1 MSQCIKCSKKG
12 ILMKVDTNGL
22 CSECSAKENNNL
34 KMELEIIKSQMSP
47 EQKEAI
53 TIKEQINNLLK
64 EKEVLKSK
72 IEELNSEAVT
82 IAKEI
87 KESKS
92 NLVQINEQIYFQD
105 FALYEPRYDF
115 TNSEQYKK
123 RLIELRNVQKK
134 MIKDGEAVSGN
145 TNWKVNDSAAQGKK
159 MLVDMQKLLLR
170 AFNSE
175 CDELIDKV
183 KHSNY
188 DLSLKRI
195 NSSCDA
201 ISKLGKIMQISIKE
215 PYRQSKIEELDL
227 SFEYQTMKQKEK
239 EEQKELRAQLR
250 EEAKLQKEL
259 EESRK
264 KAEKEQKHY
273 ENAYQ
278 KLINQIKSNGTSPE
292 LEEKL
297 KEVEEQLSEI
307 KKSIEQIDYR
317 EANQRAGYVY
327 VISNIGS
334 FGENIYKIGMTRRLD
349 PTERVDELG
358 DASVPFNFDIHA
370 MIFSEDAPKLE
381 NSLHKAFENKK
392 LNMVNNRREFFNV
405 TLDEIKSV
413 VKSNYDKTADFI
425 DIPEADQFRTSISL
439 KHNLVEDNY

>member
-1 MSQCIKCSKKG
+1 MSQCIKCNKKG
-12 ILMKVDTNGL
+12 LLMKVDVNGL

-34 KMELEIIKSQMSP
+34 KMELENIKSQMSP
-47 EQKEAI
+47 EHKEAI
-53 TIKEQINNLLK
+53 NIKEQINNLLK
-64 EKEVLKSK
+64 EKEDLKLK
-72 IEELNSEAVT
+72 IEDLHNEAVA
-82 IAKEI
+82 IEKNI
-87 KESKS
+87 RESKS

-115 TNSEQYKK
+115 TNSEQYKE
-123 RLIELRNVQKK
+123 RLIKLRNEQKK
-134 MIKDGEAVSGN
+134 IIKDGEAVSGN
-145 TNWKVNDSAAQGKK
+145 MNWTVNNNAAQGKK
-159 MLVDMQKLLLR
+159 MVSDMQKLLLR

-188 DLSLKRI
+188 ELSLKRI

-215 PYRQSKIEELDL
+215 PYRRSKIEELDL

-250 EEAKLQKEL
+250 EEAKLQKEI

-273 ENAYQ
+273 QNAYQ
-278 KLINQIKSNGTSPE
+278 KLINQIKENGSSPE

-297 KEVEEQLSEI
+297 KEVEEQLDEI

-334 FGENIYKIGMTRRLD
+334 FGENVYKIGMTRRLD

-381 NSLHKAFENKK
+381 NSLHKAFENRKI
-392 LNMVNNRREFFNV
+392 NMVNSRREFFNV
-405 TLDEIKSV
+405 TLDEIKEV
-413 VKSNYDKTADFI
+413 IKANYDKTADFI
-425 DIPEADQFRTSISL
+425 DIPEAEQFRTSISI
-439 KHNLVEDNY
+439 KHNLLK